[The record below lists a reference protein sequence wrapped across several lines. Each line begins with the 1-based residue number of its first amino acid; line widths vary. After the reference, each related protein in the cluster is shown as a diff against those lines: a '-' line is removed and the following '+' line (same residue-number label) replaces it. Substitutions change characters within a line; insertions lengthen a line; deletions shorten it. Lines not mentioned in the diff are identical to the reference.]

1 MEPFLRLEIAMSKAP
16 IVLGSK
22 FTGKPVIFLN
32 QGTGEYYEVLPY
44 VDTRIQ
50 NAVLKL
56 RDSKCNATK
65 TFSKQHLKTYLT
77 NIKCFLGFGKSLP
90 T

>member
-1 MEPFLRLEIAMSKAP
+1 MLKPP

-32 QGTGEYYEVLPY
+32 QGTGEYYEVLPH

-56 RDSKCNATK
+56 GKPSCQVIKTSSKQRSK
-65 TFSKQHLKTYLT
+65 TFLT
-77 NIKCFLGFGKSLP
+77 SIKCFLGLEKKWPEYKLSMK
-90 T
+90 